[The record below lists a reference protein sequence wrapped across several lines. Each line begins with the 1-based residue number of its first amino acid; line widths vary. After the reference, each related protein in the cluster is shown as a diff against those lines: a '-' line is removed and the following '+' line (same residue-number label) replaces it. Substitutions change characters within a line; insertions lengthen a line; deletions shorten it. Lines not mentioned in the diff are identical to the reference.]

1 MAGVLGVAGEE
12 GGTGEDRRTGVDGG
26 TGLPGQ
32 THKGPGSLGPGV
44 PRLRRG
50 TEEAIFRG
58 VLQVSS
64 IILHKLTCMEK
75 VNLVVLSIIEN
86 EFSS

>member
-1 MAGVLGVAGEE
+1 M
-12 GGTGEDRRTGVDGG
+12 DGG

-44 PRLRRG
+44 LRIRQG
-50 TEEAIFRG
+50 TEEAVVQG